1 MKGVYQE
8 TTMIC
13 QECDRKFSG
22 KNEKMVIKLMKLHCK
37 KSHNI
42 GAFSTIRIDEIS
54 EDLVYKAPS
63 HQIANEIIKCHSIL
77 YDE

>member
-22 KNEKMVIKLMKLHCK
+22 KNEKMVIKLMNLHCK

-42 GAFSTIRIDEIS
+42 EVISTLRIDEITK
-54 EDLVYKAPS
+54 DLVYKAPS
-63 HQIANEIIKCHSIL
+63 HQKANEKIKYHSIL